1 MLENKILLPGVTAI
15 AKLISSIRE
24 RVEQRLYFKLYRL
37 PNQEQIKELE
47 SLIVVTETSR
57 NTLLDQWRTSPTR
70 ISSAALVN
78 ALKKMENI
86 RAVEIGELDISRI
99 PPIRVKSLAKTA
111 FTVKVQAIARMS
123 KTKRIATL
131 YQFFIK
137 LH

>member
-1 MLENKILLPGVTAI
+1 MRLPGVTAI

-47 SLIVVTETSR
+47 SLIVVTQTSR
-57 NTLLDQWRTSPTR
+57 KTLLDQWRTSPTR

-86 RAVEIGELDISRI
+86 RAVEIGELDISKIPSIRI
-99 PPIRVKSLAKTA
+99 KFLAKTA
-111 FTVKVQAIARMS
+111 FTS
-123 KTKRIATL
+123 KFKQL
-131 YQFFIK
+131 LGCQK
-137 LH
+137 LKELLL